1 MSNLTLSEK
10 SAFDKLPASLRDFT
24 VARVETPFKELNKY
38 QQTAGALEVISG
50 AYIDLNTK
58 FKNAEEESDV
68 KTFQTQFLIKEL
80 SGQYGSLTLSEIKRA
95 FYMGVR
101 NEFNTE
107 KEQWYSMCPA
117 TYHFFLK
124 KYYNLP
130 QRAEGMKQYL
140 ELVKGENK
148 IELSPEEKK
157 AKDKKALI
165 WYFGEYKK
173 NGKLGSG
180 SYAMYQ
186 SLWDFGFLKFSA
198 EERKEIR
205 EKVESEYTKVL
216 ELSRKKQRIS
226 ANQLAELLLTFDTNP
241 TLKGN
246 LRKEA
251 LKRYFDTLIK
261 EGIELETIIE

>member
-1 MSNLTLSEK
+1 MSNLTISEK
-10 SAFDKLPASLRDFT
+10 SAFDKLPPSLRDFT
-24 VARVETPFKELNKY
+24 VARVETPFKELNNY
-38 QQTAGALEVISG
+38 QKTQGALEVISG
-50 AYIDLNTK
+50 AYVDLNTK

-68 KTFQTQFLIKEL
+68 KSFQTQFLIKEL

-130 QRAEGMKQYL
+130 QRTEGMKQYL

-148 IELSPEEKK
+148 VELTPEEKK
-157 AKDKKALI
+157 DKSKKALV
-165 WYFGEYKK
+165 WYFNEYKRTK
-173 NGKLGSG
+173 KLGSG
-180 SYAMYQ
+180 SFAMYE
-186 SLWDFGFLKFSA
+186 SLYYGFGLCRFKNSEVEEIKKTAQQNLDNYEEEKPNKNKAKLMGLILK
-198 EERKEIR
+198 EP
-205 EKVESEYTKVL
+205 
-216 ELSRKKQRIS
+216 
-226 ANQLAELLLTFDTNP
+226 P
-241 TLKGN
+241 TLKTE

-251 LKRYFDTLIK
+251 LTRYFDNLIK
-261 EGIELETIIE
+261 QGIELDTVIGCK